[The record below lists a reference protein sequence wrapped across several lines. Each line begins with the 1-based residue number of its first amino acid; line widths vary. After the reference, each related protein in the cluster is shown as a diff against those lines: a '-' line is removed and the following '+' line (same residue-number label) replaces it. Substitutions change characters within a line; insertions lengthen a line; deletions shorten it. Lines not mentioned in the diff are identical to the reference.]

1 MRTEFIEALK
11 ANQAAFSIE
20 LDEPQTERLADF
32 YEIVLEH
39 NPLLHLVGPCTPED
53 FAVRH
58 ILESLLLLNYLP
70 NKARFADVGT
80 GAGLPAIP
88 CLLVRED
95 LSAML
100 IDSKVRKAT
109 YLDICVKQLGLEQR
123 TKVVNKAFND
133 VDLGNCVS
141 VVCRAIDK
149 FSERLPRLILWR
161 RQRQMI
167 LFGGPNLRTALE
179 TQRVVFSE
187 KLIPMSEQRYLFD
200 VNR

>member
-11 ANQAAFSIE
+11 ANQAAFAIE
-20 LDEPQTERLADF
+20 LDDPQIERLADF
-32 YEIVLEH
+32 YETVLEH
-39 NPLLHLVGPCTPED
+39 NPLLHLVGPCTPEE
-53 FAVRH
+53 FAIRH

-100 IDSKVRKAT
+100 IDSKVRKAS
-109 YLDICVKQLGLEQR
+109 YLEICVKQLGLENR
-123 TKVVNKAFND
+123 AKVVNKAFND

-149 FSERLPRLILWR
+149 FSERLPRLISWR
-161 RQRQMI
+161 RRRQML

-179 TQRVVFSE
+179 TQPVVFSE

>member
-20 LDEPQTERLADF
+20 LDEPQIERLADF

-39 NPLLHLVGPCTPED
+39 NPLLHLVGPCTPEE
-53 FAVRH
+53 FAIRH

-70 NKARFADVGT
+70 KKARFADVGT

-95 LSAML
+95 MSAML
-100 IDSKVRKAT
+100 IDSKVRKAS
-109 YLDICVKQLGLEQR
+109 YLEICVKQLGLEQR
-123 TKVVNKAFND
+123 AKVVNKAFND

-179 TQRVVFSE
+179 TQPVVFSE
-187 KLIPMSEQRYLFD
+187 KLIPLSEQRYIFD